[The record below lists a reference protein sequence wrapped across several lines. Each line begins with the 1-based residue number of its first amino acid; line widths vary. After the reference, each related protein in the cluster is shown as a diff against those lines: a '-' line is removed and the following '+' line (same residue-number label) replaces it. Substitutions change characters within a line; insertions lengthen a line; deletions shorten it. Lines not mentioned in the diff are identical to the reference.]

1 MYDTLWNIIQSGDYD
16 LPDITRKIDIFY
28 AEGKI
33 SDDQRADLLEQV
45 TEHADPERE
54 RPDWAEM
61 VERLAERVTALEA
74 RLDAGEGEIPDS
86 DKIPAWRPWDGL
98 SALYAKGDKVAHN
111 GKTWVSLVDNN
122 CWEPGIIGTE
132 LVWREVT
139 TND

>member
-16 LPDITRKIDIFY
+16 LPDVTRKIDIFY

-33 SDDQRADLLEQV
+33 NDDQRADLMAQAV
-45 TEHADPERE
+45 EHADPERE

-86 DKIPAWRPWDGL
+86 AKIPAWRPWDGL
-98 SALYAKGDKVAHN
+98 SALYAKGDKVSHN
-111 GKTWVSLVDNN
+111 DKHWINDIDANVY
-122 CWEPGIIGTE
+122 EPGVYGWTE
-132 LVWREVT
+132 AE
-139 TND
+139 

>member
-1 MYDTLWNIIQSGDYD
+1 MYDTLWSIIQSGDYD
-16 LPDITRKIDIFY
+16 LPDVTRKIDVLW

-33 SDDQRADLLEQV
+33 NDDQRADLLEQV

-74 RLDAGEGEIPDS
+74 RLDAGEGKAPDP
-86 DKIPAWRPWDGL
+86 DEIPAWRPWDGL

-111 GKTWVSLVDNN
+111 GKTWLSLVDNN

-132 LVWREVT
+132 LVWREV
-139 TND
+139 

>member
-1 MYDTLWNIIQSGDYD
+1 MYDTLWSIIQSGDYD
-16 LPDITRKIDIFY
+16 LPDVTRKIDIFY

-33 SDDQRADLLEQV
+33 NDDQRADLMAQAV
-45 TEHADPERE
+45 EHAGPERE

-74 RLDAGEGEIPDS
+74 RLDAGEGKTPDL
-86 DKIPAWRPWDGL
+86 DEIPAWRPWDGL

-132 LVWREVT
+132 LVWREV
-139 TND
+139 

>member
-1 MYDTLWNIIQSGDYD
+1 MYDTLWNIIQSGDYN
-16 LPDITRKIDIFY
+16 LPDVTRKIDIFY

-33 SDDQRADLLEQV
+33 NDDQRADLMAQAV
-45 TEHADPERE
+45 EHAGPERE

-74 RLDAGEGEIPDS
+74 RLDAGDGEIPDS

-98 SALYAKGDKVAHN
+98 SALYAKGAKVAHN

-132 LVWREVT
+132 LVWRGV
-139 TND
+139 